1 MLRASDGILEL
12 LPIATFIC
20 DAKGTIL
27 QYNHHVVAVW
37 GGAPSPGQTHEQFR
51 ESARFFELDGTPVE
65 RSLVAEVLETG
76 NSVRDV
82 ERIVEYA
89 DGSTL
94 IVSVNIDPLRN
105 TKGELVGRST
115 VFSTL
120 PRASERMN
128 ARACTRSNR
137 ISGGRCARASVT
149 GQCE

>member
-1 MLRASDGILEL
+1 M
-12 LPIATFIC
+12 PIATFIC

-27 QYNHHVVAVW
+27 QYNHHAVAVW
-37 GGAPSPGQTHEQFR
+37 GGAPSPGQTHEQLR

-82 ERIVEYA
+82 ERIVDHA

-105 TKGELVGRST
+105 TKGELVGSGQL
-115 VFSTL
+115 FSRHY
-120 PRASERMN
+120 RAQ
-128 ARACTRSNR
+128 A
-137 ISGGRCARASVT
+137 SG
-149 GQCE
+149 